1 MEQFIDFLSKDI
13 AKKFSKSKLE
23 GSFRYKNEH
32 IELLIVIPDTY
43 PPVLLSKLEKVI
55 LHSSSEV
62 KDKNEQCNIYRCC
75 PAIERI
81 EIANSLQ
88 NKGLFSAIV
97 SELLKVDFV
106 QYLCIQ
112 RVGNPHLLNHL
123 THSKKWNWILSRS
136 STLGIDSI
144 YPYCKTSPE
153 MYRSLLD
160 TIDEYLELCIT
171 TKFIEQFKLDLANS
185 CENIRKISVEKNK
198 ITAIPGLEGIT
209 ELTDM
214 AKMQLSENSD
224 KYNMSEEEFLFK
236 LALNTF
242 YTTEESF
249 LSSE

>member
-13 AKKFSKSKLE
+13 ARKFSKSKLE
-23 GSFRYKNEH
+23 GGFRYQNEH
-32 IELLIVIPDTY
+32 IELLIVIPETY
-43 PPVLLSKLEKVI
+43 PPALLSKLEKFVSN
-55 LHSSSEV
+55 SSSNV
-62 KDKNEQCNIYRCC
+62 KGELEQHNLYRCC

-106 QYLCIQ
+106 QYVCIQ

-136 STLGIDSI
+136 STIGIDSI
-144 YPYCKTSPE
+144 YPYCKSSPE
-153 MYRSLLD
+153 MYRSLLV
-160 TIDEYLELCIT
+160 TINEYLELCT
-171 TKFIEQFKLDLANS
+171 TTNFLEQFKLDLANS

-198 ITAIPGLEGIT
+198 ITGIPGLEGIP
-209 ELTDM
+209 ELAGM
-214 AKMQLSENSD
+214 AKVRLSERSI

>member
-55 LHSSSEV
+55 FPSSSEV
-62 KDKNEQCNIYRCC
+62 KDKNEQRNIYRCC

-106 QYLCIQ
+106 QYVCIQ

-209 ELTDM
+209 ELADM